1 MVDVPPEVAPL
12 DVAPPDDVAGAVLRG
27 WLPVLSVTEPEP
39 VTVPPPAPEPEAV
52 PVALQPA
59 SEPKVA
65 ATIMQ
70 ISIFLLM
77 FSSIEP
83 FRPGGKPEPSP
94 VRHSFRSWTGKGN
107 CHTNAESA

>member
-1 MVDVPPEVAPL
+1 M
-12 DVAPPDDVAGAVLRG
+12 
-27 WLPVLSVTEPEP
+27 TEPEP

-83 FRPGGKPEPSP
+83 FRPGGIARAQPGTPFIPIPGPEKA
-94 VRHSFRSWTGKGN
+94 TAY
-107 CHTNAESA
+107 TNAESA